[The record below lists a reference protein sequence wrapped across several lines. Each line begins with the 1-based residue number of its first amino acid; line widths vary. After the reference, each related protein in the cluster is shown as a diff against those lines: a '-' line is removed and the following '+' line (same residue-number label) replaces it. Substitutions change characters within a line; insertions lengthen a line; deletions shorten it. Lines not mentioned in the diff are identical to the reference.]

1 MRASYNGIIP
11 DFQSDDVGSIPSA
24 RSMILEKQ
32 DAIDVS
38 IKLMDYF
45 KDFNRIDD
53 YFRARKI
60 ERVKNIPTPLPGFG
74 LEDDMFQ
81 DFDMHPED
89 MDFKVIN
96 VGSSKNSIPT
106 KTFNAMLEKTASFS
120 PDENPGK
127 TMKCIIKETNTDKIV
142 GFIRFG
148 SPLINS
154 KPRNDYLGGVPDLE
168 IFNKRAIMGFNIVP
182 VQPFGFNYNGGKLL
196 AAICCS
202 SDIRRQLNKKY
213 DTEFCLFETTSLYGN
228 IKGGSMYDGMRPYLR
243 YKGDTQ
249 SKFLLTLGEEIYP
262 ELKDWFTEKNGGE
275 ELIRKG
281 ASSRKLKIQTKMV
294 GIIKSSLKQHDTKAY
309 ELFSKEIAKAGEITT
324 QKRFYMSEYGFDN
337 VRNVLLG
344 KENILTKAENYDRF
358 ELENVISWW
367 KKKAT
372 KRYNNVVADGRV
384 RKELEVWNQDTMNKI
399 DIIR

>member
-1 MRASYNGIIP
+1 MKYFE
-11 DFQSDDVGSIPSA
+11 DF
-24 RSMILEKQ
+24 K
-32 DAIDVS
+32 
-38 IKLMDYF
+38 
-45 KDFNRIDD
+45 RIDD

-60 ERVKNIPTPLPGFG
+60 ERVKNIPVALPGMG
-74 LEDDMFQ
+74 LEDDLFQ

-89 MDFKVIN
+89 MNF
-96 VGSSKNSIPT
+96 SIIQMQS
-106 KTFNAMLEKTASFS
+106 KTFDTLLEMTASFS

-127 TMKCIIKETNTDKIV
+127 TAKYIVKETNTNTVV

-154 KPRNDYLGGVPDLE
+154 KPRNDYLGDVPDLD

-182 VQPFGFNYNGGKLL
+182 TQPFGFNYLGGKLM

-228 IKGGSMYDGMRPYLR
+228 IKGCSMYDGMRPYLR

-262 ELKDWFTEKNGGE
+262 ELKAWFTEKNDGE

-281 ASSRKLKIQTKMV
+281 VSSRKLKMQTKMV
-294 GIIKSSLKQHDTKAY
+294 GIIKASLKKHDDKAY
-309 ELFSKEIAKAGEITT
+309 QLFTNKIQTAGEVTT
-324 QKRFYMSEYGFDN
+324 QKRFYMSEYGFSN
-337 VRNVLLG
+337 TKNVLLG
-344 KENILTKAENYDRF
+344 KEKVLTKAENYDRF
-358 ELENVISWW
+358 KLENIIKWW
-367 KKKAT
+367 KKNAT

-384 RKELEVWNQDTMNKI
+384 RKELEIWNQDTMNKI

>member
-1 MRASYNGIIP
+1 
-11 DFQSDDVGSIPSA
+11 
-24 RSMILEKQ
+24 MILNKQ
-32 DAIDVS
+32 DS
-38 IKLMDYF
+38 IYAATKVMKYF
-45 KDFNRIDD
+45 EDFKRIDD

-60 ERVKNIPTPLPGFG
+60 ERVKNIPVALPGMG
-74 LEDDMFQ
+74 LEDDLFQ

-89 MDFKVIN
+89 MNF
-96 VGSSKNSIPT
+96 SIVQMQT
-106 KTFNAMLEKTASFS
+106 KTFDTLLEMTASFS

-127 TMKCIIKETNTDKIV
+127 TAKYIVKETNTDTVV

-154 KPRNDYLGGVPDLE
+154 KPRNDYLGDVPDLD

-182 VQPFGFNYNGGKLL
+182 TQPFGFNYLGGKLM

-262 ELKDWFTEKNGGE
+262 ELKAWFTEKNDGE
-275 ELIRKG
+275 ELIHKG
-281 ASSRKLKIQTKMV
+281 ASSRKLKMQTKMV
-294 GIIKSSLKQHDTKAY
+294 GIIKASLKKHDDKAY
-309 ELFSKEIAKAGEITT
+309 QLFTNKIQTAGEVTT
-324 QKRFYMSEYGFDN
+324 QKRFYMSEYGFSN
-337 VRNVLLG
+337 TKNVLLG
-344 KENILTKAENYDRF
+344 KEKVLTKAENYDRF
-358 ELENVISWW
+358 KLENIIKWW
-367 KKKAT
+367 KKNAT

>member
-32 DAIDVS
+32 DAIDVA

-89 MDFKVIN
+89 MDF
-96 VGSSKNSIPT
+96 SIIQMQS
-106 KTFNAMLEKTASFS
+106 KTFDTLLEMTASFS

-127 TMKCIIKETNTDKIV
+127 TMKCIIKETNTDKVV

-154 KPRNDYLGGVPDLE
+154 KPRNNYLGGVPDLE

-182 VQPFGFNYNGGKLL
+182 VQPFGFNCLGGKLM

-202 SDIRRQLNKKY
+202 HDIRRMLNKKY
-213 DTEFCLFETTSLYGN
+213 DTKFCLFETTSLYGN
-228 IKGGSMYDGMRPYLR
+228 IKGMSMYDGMRPYLR

-249 SKFLLTLGEEIYP
+249 SKFLLTLGEDIYF
-262 ELKDWFTEKNGGE
+262 ELRDWFTEKNGGE
-275 ELIRKG
+275 DLIHKG
-281 ASSRKLKIQTKMV
+281 ASSRKLKMQTKMV
-294 GIIKSSLKQHDTKAY
+294 GVVKSSLKEYDTKAY
-309 ELFSKEIAKAGEITT
+309 ELFCNAMNDAGKITT
-324 QKRFYMSEYGFDN
+324 QKRFYMSEYGYSN
-337 VRNVLLG
+337 VKNVLLG
-344 KENILTKAENYDRF
+344 KETVLTKADNYDSF
-358 ELENVISWW
+358 ELDNIVTWW

-372 KRYNNVVADGRV
+372 KRYNKMISEKKV
-384 RKELEVWNQDTMNKI
+384 RKELEVWNQNTMNDI